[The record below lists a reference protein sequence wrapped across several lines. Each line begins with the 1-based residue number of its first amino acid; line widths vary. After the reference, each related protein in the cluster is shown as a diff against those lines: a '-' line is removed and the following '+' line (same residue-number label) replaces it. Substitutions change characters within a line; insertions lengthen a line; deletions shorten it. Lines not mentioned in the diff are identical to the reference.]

1 MGYKPSLSKRQRILS
16 KRLGVE
22 RRSKKFESL
31 TLSNIEESG
40 IGVNLNNIV
49 LYKDNKVSRVIPA
62 ESLITP
68 NTIEVY
74 LGERTLTFHSFEK
87 FELWL
92 VRRILRAEGVGKYRL
107 KAHLMGIYSLLLST
121 GLVKW

>member
-1 MGYKPSLSKRQRILS
+1 MGFKPSLSKRQRILS

-31 TLSNIEESG
+31 TLSNIEEGG
-40 IGVNLNNIV
+40 IGVNLCNMIV
-49 LYKDNKVSRVIPA
+49 YKDNKVYSAVTV
-62 ESLITP
+62 ENLIAP
-68 NTIEVY
+68 DTIEVY
-74 LGERTLTFHSFEK
+74 MGERTLTFNSVEK

-92 VRRILRAEGVGKYRL
+92 VRRILRATGVGKTEL
-107 KAHLMGIYSLLLST
+107 KDRLMGIYSLLLST